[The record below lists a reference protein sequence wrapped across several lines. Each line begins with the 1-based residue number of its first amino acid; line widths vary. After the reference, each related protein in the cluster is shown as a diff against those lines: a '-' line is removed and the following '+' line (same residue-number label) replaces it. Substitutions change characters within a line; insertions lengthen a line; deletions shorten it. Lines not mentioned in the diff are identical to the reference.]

1 MDALN
6 NQRQQG
12 MTLIELMI
20 VVAIIGIL
28 VSVSLPSYRLYMARA
43 AASEVLTALGSS
55 KTQLEE
61 FYAVKERF
69 PAKADN
75 LSLQQSSSKYISL
88 IEYNDVTGDI
98 PDLRTS
104 LVARGSQEFK
114 KLTTSNVAIGSIWL
128 KASSRGVGQGI
139 DWQCMSNLPQ
149 DIIPNR
155 CTYSTGQ

>member
-1 MDALN
+1 MT
-6 NQRQQG
+6 QRQRG

-28 VSVSLPSYRLYMARA
+28 ASIALPSYRIYMARTA
-43 AASEVLTALGSS
+43 AAEVLVALGAS

-69 PAKADN
+69 PDLADN
-75 LSLQQSSSKYISL
+75 LSMQQSSSKYILL
-88 IEYNDVTGDI
+88 IEYNDPNGNI

-104 LVARGSQEFK
+104 LVARGSDEFK
-114 KLTTSNVAIGSIWL
+114 KLTSSNVAIGSIWL

-149 DIIPNR
+149 DILPNR
-155 CTYSTGQ
+155 CTYSTGL